1 MRIMSKGIDMDPCV
15 CAVFLSQVD
24 DYTLPSRRHS
34 LSAGGE
40 DSHMAILDGSE
51 MEESVIEHIGQN
63 GTVVGT
69 SIINV
74 PM

>member
-1 MRIMSKGIDMDPCV
+1 MTKGIDMDPCF
-15 CAVFLSQVD
+15 CAECLSQVD
-24 DYTLPSRRHS
+24 NYTLPSRRHS
-34 LSAGGE
+34 LGAGDE
-40 DSHMAILDGSE
+40 DSHIAILDGSG
-51 MEESVIEHIGQN
+51 MGESVIEHIGQN